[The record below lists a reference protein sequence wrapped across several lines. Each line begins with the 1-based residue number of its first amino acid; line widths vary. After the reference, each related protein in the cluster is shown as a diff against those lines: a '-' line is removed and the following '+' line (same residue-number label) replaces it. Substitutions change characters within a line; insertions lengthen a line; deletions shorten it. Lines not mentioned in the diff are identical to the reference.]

1 MRRIMTRPSL
11 LQIVEHARR
20 QHERMAE
27 DRRHADGRVGDRE
40 LTALLVAA
48 YPTLAGQRN

>member
-1 MRRIMTRPSL
+1 MTRPSL
-11 LQIVEHARR
+11 TQIVQHARR
-20 QHERMAE
+20 QHEQMAD
-27 DRRHADGRVGDRE
+27 DRRHAEGNLGDRE

>member
-1 MRRIMTRPSL
+1 MTRPSMR
-11 LQIVEHARR
+11 QIVEDARLR
-20 QHERMAE
+20 HEQMAA
-27 DRRHADGRVGDRE
+27 DRSREGRLGDRE